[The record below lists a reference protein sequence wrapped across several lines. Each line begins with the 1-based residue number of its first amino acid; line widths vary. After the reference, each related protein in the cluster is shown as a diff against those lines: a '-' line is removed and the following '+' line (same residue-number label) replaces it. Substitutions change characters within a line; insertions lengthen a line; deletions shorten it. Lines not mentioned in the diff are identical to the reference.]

1 MLTTADK
8 EEIKRMIEEMFTSSS
23 LSSTEGRK
31 DVDQKDEFVSLLSL
45 AVQARDLIVN
55 QGFTDL
61 TFVNPKTGE
70 RTVVEFK
77 VGADSIVDVTA
88 RAIEV
93 FGTRERALRWLKTPV
108 PSLGDQTPLSLLNSP
123 EGVALVQDTL
133 GRVEHGVW

>member
-70 RTVVEFK
+70 QTVVEFK
-77 VGADSIVDVTA
+77 VGADSIVEILDVE
-88 RAIEV
+88 I
-93 FGTRERALRWLKTPV
+93 
-108 PSLGDQTPLSLLNSP
+108 
-123 EGVALVQDTL
+123 
-133 GRVEHGVW
+133 